1 MNKSDI
7 KQIIREEVESILND
21 GGVEWNKE
29 GKYPK
34 IYPKGTEITYD
45 SRPATIL
52 FNFMDRGAPFAG
64 YTIQFEDGTTKEISS
79 ASKDIDI
86 VNTPSSP
93 PLNEVYQDQYKI
105 EGRLITN
112 IKSRPQNEVLS
123 DIRSIAGVTVVSTRE
138 LQDYNDQSFGN
149 FTTILN
155 LKIDGYPYIKSG
167 GFSRETISKIADD
180 IRKVPNV
187 VSFKYNPENITPIT
201 K

>member
-1 MNKSDI
+1 MNKQDL
-7 KQIIREEVESILND
+7 KQLIQEELKSILNE
-21 GGVEWNKE
+21 GRVEWNDDF
-29 GKYPK
+29 PK
-34 IYPKGTEITYD
+34 IYPDGTEITYN

-52 FNFMDRGAPFAG
+52 YNFMDRGAPYVG
-64 YTIQFEDGTTKEISS
+64 YVIQFEDGTTKEISS

-86 VNTPSSP
+86 VLSS
-93 PLNEVYQDQYKI
+93 LNEVYQDQYKV
-105 EGRLITN
+105 EGRLVTN

-123 DIRSIAGVTVVSTRE
+123 DIRSIAGVTVVSTKE
-138 LQDYNDQSFGN
+138 LQDYNDQSFGS

-167 GFSRETISKIADD
+167 GFNRETISKIADD

-187 VSFKYNPENITPIT
+187 ISFKYNPENITPVT

>member
-1 MNKSDI
+1 MKKSEI
-7 KQIIREEVESILND
+7 KQLIREEVESILND

-34 IYPKGTEITYD
+34 IYPDGTEITYN

-52 FNFMDRGAPFAG
+52 YNFMDRGAPYAG
-64 YTIQFEDGTTKEISS
+64 YVIQFEDGTTKEISS

-86 VNTPSSP
+86 VLSN
-93 PLNEVYQDQYKI
+93 LNEVYQDQYKV
-105 EGRLITN
+105 EGRLVTN

-123 DIRSIAGVTVVSTRE
+123 DIRSIAGVTVVSTKE
-138 LQDYNDQSFGN
+138 LQDYNDQSFGS

-155 LKIDGYPYIKSG
+155 LKIDGYPYIKTG

-187 VSFKYNPENITPIT
+187 ISFKYNPESVTPIT